1 MALAPS
7 LPGAGAAWSAQAA
20 DATNKQSTESR
31 RYNLGF
37 MNTVKESAKTRGY
50 TLGPYRF
57 RHGLALAPMAG
68 NTNLAYRRLCRRFG
82 AELTTTEMVSSRAL
96 HYNDEKSLGY
106 LERGE
111 DERPVAAQIFGNEP
125 AVLASA
131 ARKVEERGFDMLD
144 LNVGCP
150 VPKITGCGG
159 GSALLREPALA
170 AECVAAMRAEVRIP
184 VTVKIRAGWDDEN
197 KNAPEFAAAVE
208 AAGAQAVTVHGRTRE
223 QRYSGSAD
231 LELIRRV
238 AAAVSVPV
246 IGNGD
251 VVDVASAQRMAATG
265 VSGIAIGRGALGR
278 PWLFAQITAAFEG
291 RTVPQD
297 PEPPERAFLLLE
309 LGEGVCALYGEGR
322 GMRIMRRLAADFFHG
337 LPGAP
342 TLRATCSS
350 LSALSDLRSL
360 ADRIADPAGS
370 GRDARDPGGCRPS

>member
-1 MALAPS
+1 
-7 LPGAGAAWSAQAA
+7 
-20 DATNKQSTESR
+20 
-31 RYNLGF
+31 
-37 MNTVKESAKTRGY
+37 
-50 TLGPYRF
+50 
-57 RHGLALAPMAG
+57 MAG

-111 DERPVAAQIFGNEP
+111 DERPVAAQIFGAEP
-125 AVLASA
+125 EILASA
-131 ARKVEERGFDMLD
+131 ARKVEQRGFDLLD

-159 GSALLREPALA
+159 GSALLRDPSLA

-184 VTVKIRAGWDDEN
+184 VTVKIRAGWDDAS
-197 KNAPEFAAAVE
+197 KNAPEFAAAMA

-238 AAAVSVPV
+238 AAAVDVPV

-251 VVDVASAQRMAATG
+251 VVDAASARRMAGTG
-265 VSGIAIGRGALGR
+265 VAGIAIGRGALGR
-278 PWLFAQITAAFEG
+278 PWVFAQIAAAFEG
-291 RTVPQD
+291 R
-297 PEPPERAFLLLE
+297 EPPPDPSPAERAALLLE
-309 LGEGVCALYGEGR
+309 LGEGVCALYGEPR
-322 GMRIMRRLAADFFHG
+322 GMRVMRRLAADFFRG

-342 TLRATCSS
+342 ALRGACNALAS
-350 LSALSDLRSL
+350 LSDLRAL
-360 ADRIADPAGS
+360 AGRIGRPDGS
-370 GRDARDPGGCRPS
+370 DPGAPDPDGCRPS